1 MEEEKCLYAPR
12 ERMEEFE
19 MLKVYGTPICKD
31 CLAMKI
37 IFEELGVE
45 YEYVK
50 ITDNTT
56 NLKEFLKI
64 RDQEELYAG
73 LRKDGGI
80 GIPLFVKDGMMS
92 FDINEALTWENF
104 ERISEEK
111 LARITEECVLLCR

>member
-1 MEEEKCLYAPR
+1 
-12 ERMEEFE
+12 

-92 FDINEALTWENF
+92 F
-104 ERISEEK
+104 
-111 LARITEECVLLCR
+111 